1 MKMCMISLEL
11 LSSDIEG
18 DELHCSKK
26 EKKKRDESETEGLR
40 RGKMVREKGICEGEV
55 MSLTTIEQC
64 SSEMREQKGGK
75 VGVKEE
81 RR

>member
-1 MKMCMISLEL
+1 MKGMNFIAQ
-11 LSSDIEG
+11 
-18 DELHCSKK
+18 KK
-26 EKKKRDESETEGLR
+26 KKKRDESETEGLR